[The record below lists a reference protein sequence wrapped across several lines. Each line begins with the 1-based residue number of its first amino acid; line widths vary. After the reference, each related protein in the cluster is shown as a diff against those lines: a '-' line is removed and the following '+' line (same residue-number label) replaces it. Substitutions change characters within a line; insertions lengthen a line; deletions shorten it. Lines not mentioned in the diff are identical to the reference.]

1 MRFTRSDGSIFELPD
16 ADARLVY
23 HEIRENYLADEIIE
37 NYYELVDREEA
48 PDVPEEE
55 LQPSNV
61 RASCYESM
69 GDIMDYM
76 FGYDRFYETW
86 SDILWYAARELA
98 NIMKRKY
105 PPKPPKIPLPHRN
118 ARI

>member
-1 MRFTRSDGSIFELPD
+1 MRFTRSDGSTFELPD

-23 HEIRENYLADEIIE
+23 HEIRENCLADEIIE

-48 PDVPEEE
+48 PGVPEEE

-61 RASCYESM
+61 RASCHESM

-76 FGYDRFYETW
+76 FDYDRFYEIW
-86 SDILWYAARELA
+86 SDILWCAARELA

>member
-1 MRFTRSDGSIFELPD
+1 MIFTRSDGSTFELPD
-16 ADARLVY
+16 ADARLVF
-23 HEIRENYLADEIIE
+23 HEIRENYLADDIIE
-37 NYYELVDREEA
+37 NYYELVNCEEA

-55 LQPSNV
+55 LQSSNV
-61 RASCYESM
+61 RTSCHETI

-76 FGYDRFYETW
+76 FGYDSFCETW
-86 SDILWYAARELA
+86 DDILWWATREFA

>member
-1 MRFTRSDGSIFELPD
+1 MRFTRSDGSTFELPD
-16 ADARLVY
+16 VDARLVY
-23 HEIRENYLADEIIE
+23 QEIRENYLADEIIE
-37 NYYELVDREEA
+37 NYYELVECEEA

-55 LQPSNV
+55 LQPSSV
-61 RASCYESM
+61 RASCRESM

-76 FGYDRFYETW
+76 FGYDSFFFFFSEV
-86 SDILWYAARELA
+86 LWWATRELA

>member
-1 MRFTRSDGSIFELPD
+1 MRFTRSDGSTFELPD

-23 HEIRENYLADEIIE
+23 REMRENYLADEIIE
-37 NYYELVDREEA
+37 NYYELVGCEEA

-55 LQPSNV
+55 LQPSSV
-61 RASCYESM
+61 RASCRESM

-76 FGYDRFYETW
+76 FGYDSFCETW
-86 SDILWYAARELA
+86 SEVLWWATRELA

>member
-1 MRFTRSDGSIFELPD
+1 MRFTRSDGSTFELPD
-16 ADARLVY
+16 VDARLVY
-23 HEIRENYLADEIIE
+23 QEIRENYLADEIIE
-37 NYYELVDREEA
+37 NYYELIECEEA

-55 LQPSNV
+55 LQPSSV
-61 RASCYESM
+61 RESCRESI

-76 FGYDRFYETW
+76 FSYDSFCETW
-86 SDILWYAARELA
+86 SEVLWWATRELA

>member
-1 MRFTRSDGSIFELPD
+1 MRFTRSDGSTFELPD
-16 ADARLVY
+16 VDARLVY
-23 HEIRENYLADEIIE
+23 REIRENCLADEIIE
-37 NYYELVDREEA
+37 NYYELVDREDA

-61 RASCYESM
+61 RESCRESM

-76 FGYDRFYETW
+76 FSYDSFSEEW
-86 SDILWYAARELA
+86 SEKLWYAARELA

-118 ARI
+118 VRI

>member
-1 MRFTRSDGSIFELPD
+1 MRFTRSDGSTFELPD
-16 ADARLVY
+16 VDARLVY
-23 HEIRENYLADEIIE
+23 YEMRENYLASDIIE
-37 NYYELVDREEA
+37 NYCELIDCEEA

-55 LQPSNV
+55 LQPSSV
-61 RASCYESM
+61 RASCRESM

-76 FGYDRFYETW
+76 FSYDSFCETW
-86 SDILWYAARELA
+86 SETLWWATRELA

-118 ARI
+118 TRI

>member
-1 MRFTRSDGSIFELPD
+1 MRFTRSDGSTFELPD
-16 ADARLVY
+16 VDARLVY
-23 HEIRENYLADEIIE
+23 REIRENYLADEIIE
-37 NYYELVDREEA
+37 NYYELVDREDA

-118 ARI
+118 VRI

>member
-1 MRFTRSDGSIFELPD
+1 MRFTRSDGSTFELPD

-23 HEIRENYLADEIIE
+23 REIRENYLADEIIE
-37 NYYELVDREEA
+37 NYYELVDCEEA

-55 LQPSNV
+55 LQPSSV
-61 RASCYESM
+61 RESCRESM

-76 FGYDRFYETW
+76 FSYDSFCEKW
-86 SDILWYAARELA
+86 SEILWWATRELA
-98 NIMKRKY
+98 DIMKRKY
-105 PPKPPKIPLPHRN
+105 PPEPPKIPLPHRN